1 MHCMSPKEPQTRA
14 VKRVTRCV
22 AGTADKGII
31 AKHNRTFDLKAWA
44 DADFAGMFGQEP
56 SGDTKAIKSRCG
68 CVIAF
73 GGVPPVW
80 KSQLILKI
88 CLITTHAGHA
98 GPSNSL
104 EVLTPMRN
112 LIKDTL
118 KKLELTWEEEP
129 KTHVVWSL

>member
-1 MHCMSPKEPQTRA
+1 M
-14 VKRVTRCV
+14 
-22 AGTADKGII
+22 
-31 AKHNRTFDLKAWA
+31 KHDGTFDLKVWA
-44 DADFAGMFGQEP
+44 GADFAGTFGQEP
-56 SGDTKAIKSRCG
+56 SGSKEAVKSRCRR
-68 CVIAF
+68 VVTF